1 MVNIKGPQAPAPSP
15 RSLREIF
22 TFIMWL
28 PNLLELKKGGLHS
41 RCKKGGG
48 GGGGGEEKRI
58 REMEKGSASCFKSQ
72 CYCIMPI
79 NNLIILMVFLFPL
92 YPFPLIFSLCPD
104 PPPLSTSATQA
115 ISVLR

>member
-41 RCKKGGG
+41 RYKKGGV
-48 GGGGGEEKRI
+48 GGGEEKHI
-58 REMEKGSASCFKSQ
+58 REMEKRSVSCFKSQ
-72 CYCIMPI
+72 YYYIMPI

-92 YPFPLIFSLCPD
+92 YPFPLTLTLCPD